1 METANELTKTRAVRP
16 KIARLAVMAARRGIP
31 ALAACAMLLWT
42 SPVPAQ
48 SGARHLP
55 LASTVAAPSAA
66 RDLCARYSWACRE
79 SKQKLADASEAI
91 ALARQ
96 VNRRINRKV
105 QSVDDIAQYRV
116 KDYWALP
123 SSRGGDCEDFALL
136 KKHELI
142 KLGIP
147 AGRLL
152 IATVFSKRIGPH
164 AVLVLRLDDGDHV
177 LDNLDSRIKA
187 WHQTDYTFLRIQNP
201 ARLNTWVGVAPES

>member
-1 METANELTKTRAVRP
+1 METAKEMNKPPAVRT
-16 KIARLAVMAARRGIP
+16 KIAHFGLIAGRLGIP
-31 ALAACAMLLWT
+31 TLAAFCVLLWT

-48 SGARHLP
+48 SGAGHLP
-55 LASTVAAPSAA
+55 LASTVAAPNAA
-66 RDLCARYSWACRE
+66 RDLCVRYAWACRG
-79 SKQKLADASEAI
+79 SKEGVANGTEAI
-91 ALARQ
+91 ALAQ
-96 VNRRINRKV
+96 KVNRRINRRV

-123 SSRGGDCEDFALL
+123 SGRGGDCEDFALL
-136 KKHELI
+136 KKRELI

-152 IATVFSKRIGPH
+152 IATVFSRKVGPH

-187 WHQTDYTFLRIQNP
+187 WHQTDYTFLRVQNP
-201 ARLNTWVGVAPES
+201 ARLTTWVGVASNG